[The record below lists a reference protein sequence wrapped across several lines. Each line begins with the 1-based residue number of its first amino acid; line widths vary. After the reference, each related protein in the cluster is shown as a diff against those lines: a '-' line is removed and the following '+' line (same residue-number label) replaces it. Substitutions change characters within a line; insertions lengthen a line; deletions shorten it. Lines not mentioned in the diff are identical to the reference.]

1 MKLIKFICI
10 FLVSITVCVFCMKTS
25 RYENYEV
32 PGTLV
37 SKNMQKHNKH
47 YYMSIQYIMHVKP
60 NDTSKFKNYSV
71 YVDYATYC
79 THSIGDKIAFSVSE
93 DECLKDFKHS
103 EWIEEISFTM
113 LIMFGIL
120 SVFSFSA
127 IMSIIIV
134 DKNLINLH
142 FNIT

>member
-10 FLVSITVCVFCMKTS
+10 FLISITVCVFCMKTS

-37 SKNMQKHNKH
+37 SKNIQKHNKH

-60 NDTSKFKNYSV
+60 NDTIKFKNYSV

-79 THSIGDKIAFSVSE
+79 THNIGDKVTFSVSE
-93 DECLKDFKHS
+93 NKCLKDFKS
-103 EWIEEISFTM
+103 SMWVEEISYIIFTM
-113 LIMFGIL
+113 FGVL
-120 SVFSFSA
+120 SIFSFA
-127 IMSIIIV
+127 GIIIV
-134 DKNLINLH
+134 IIDTYRK
-142 FNIT
+142 FV